1 MASQI
6 IGEHRD
12 GSGSVRSDGKTI
24 TISSSIKYIVVSD
37 DSNTTREEI
46 LLNTPGL
53 PIAGLVYGPLQM
65 RCTSKKADRKRESTY
80 YWDVTCDFESGVENQ
95 RQDENNPSEDP
106 TTWIPVFSMDG
117 TGSIQRV
124 LTMDKSPTPKRCVNS
139 ANTRFSEPL
148 VENKSLGVIPF
159 TQYEDPT
166 IDINTF
172 LDRCDTVNET
182 SFAGRAART
191 LLLKVPRAELGY
203 YGNFVAWKV
212 DYQMTYNRD
221 TWDEKR
227 LDVGPEQLNGDPC
240 LDKKR
245 TFKIIGNLDGS
256 GVQQDQDVDPVEI
269 TFRTYDEL
277 DFNDFIRRG

>member
-117 TGSIQRV
+117 FASIQKT
-124 LTMDKSPTPKRCVNS
+124 LTTDKSTPAKKCTNS
-139 ANTRFSEPL
+139 ANQAFSEPL
-148 VENKSLGVIPF
+148 VENKSLAVIPF
-159 TQYEDPT
+159 TQYEDPS
-166 IDINTF
+166 IDIDTY

-182 SFAGRAART
+182 TFLNRAART
-191 LLLKVPRAELGY
+191 LRLNVTRAELGY
-203 YGNFVAWKV
+203 YGNYAAWKV
-212 DYQMTYNRD
+212 DYQLTYNRD

-227 LDVGPEQLNGDPC
+227 LDVGSLQLDGSPC
-240 LDKKR
+240 LDKTR
-245 TFKIIGNLDGS
+245 QFKVIGNLDGS
-256 GVQQDQDVDPVEI
+256 GVQQDQDDDPVEI
-269 TFRTYDEL
+269 TFKTFDEL
-277 DFNDFIRRG
+277 EFNDFIRVS

>member
-53 PIAGLVYGPLQM
+53 PIAGLIYGPLQM
-65 RCTSKKADRKRESTY
+65 RCTSKKADRKRENTA

-95 RQDENNPSEDP
+95 KQDENNPSEDP

-117 TGSIQRV
+117 NNKAQKV
-124 LTMDKSPTPKRCVNS
+124 LTMDKSPVPKTCTNS
-139 ANTRFSEPL
+139 ANQPFSEPL
-148 VENKSLGVIPF
+148 VENKSMAVIPF

-166 IDINTF
+166 IDIDTL

-182 SFAGRAART
+182 SFMNRNART
-191 LLLKVPRAELGY
+191 LLLNIPRAELGY
-203 YGNFVAWKV
+203 YGNYVAWKV
-212 DYQMTYNRD
+212 DYQMIYNRD
-221 TWDEKR
+221 TWDEER
-227 LDVGPEQLNGDPC
+227 IDVGSLQLDGTPC
-240 LDKKR
+240 LDVTR
-245 TFKIIGNLDGS
+245 QFRVVGNLDGS
-256 GVQQDQDVDPVEI
+256 GVQQDQSDTPYII
-269 TFRTYDEL
+269 TFRTFDEL